1 MLDYVRIINFHII
14 IIIIIIIKIVTKNR
28 LADFYLSL
36 IFYLAQTMLSLNR
49 DRKPYCAIVHE
60 LRVLVCQQNKHIAGK
75 LFKAP

>member
-1 MLDYVRIINFHII
+1 MLDYVRIVNFHIIII

-49 DRKPYCAIVHE
+49 DRKP
-60 LRVLVCQQNKHIAGK
+60 
-75 LFKAP
+75 